1 MTHKVHPKV
10 FRIGQATDWKS
21 RWFNFKEY
29 KEWLKEDMTIR
40 NFLLKKLK
48 KLSVDSTEIERSPNL
63 VNIIINTSRPGLLI
77 GRGGSGTEELK
88 KQIKKVL
95 KIKDKDKREIRIEI
109 REVKNPSISA
119 SLVGQE
125 IVEKIE
131 RRIPFRRTMKEA
143 VRKVMEGRVAKGV
156 KIKFSGRL
164 DGAEIS
170 RSEFLKEGEM
180 PLQTMRADID
190 YAEERA
196 FCTYGTVGIKVWIY
210 KGGK

>member
-29 KEWLKEDMTIR
+29 KEWLKEDVVIR
-40 NFLLKKLK
+40 AFLSKKLRK
-48 KLSVDSTEIERSPNL
+48 FSVDSVEIERSPDL
-63 VNIIINTSRPGLLI
+63 INIIINTSRPGLLI

-88 KQIKKVL
+88 RQVKKLL
-95 KIKDKDKREIRIEI
+95 KIGDKDKKEIRIEI
-109 REVKNPSISA
+109 REVKNPAVSA

-125 IVEKIE
+125 IAEKLE
-131 RRIPFRRTMKEA
+131 RRIPFRRVIKESIKKIMENREA
-143 VRKVMEGRVAKGV
+143 RGAKVKV
-156 KIKFSGRL
+156 SGRL
-164 DGAEIS
+164 DGSEIA
-170 RSEFLKEGEM
+170 RTEFLKKGEM
-180 PLQTMRADID
+180 PLQTMRAVID

-196 FCTYGTVGIKVWIY
+196 ICTYGTIGIKVWIY